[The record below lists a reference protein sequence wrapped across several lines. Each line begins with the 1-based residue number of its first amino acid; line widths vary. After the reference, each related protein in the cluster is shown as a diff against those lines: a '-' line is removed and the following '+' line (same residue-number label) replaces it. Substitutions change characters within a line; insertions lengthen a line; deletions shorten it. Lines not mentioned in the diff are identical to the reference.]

1 MYLALLI
8 VRLVHLDII
17 LLLIHQKVY
26 IPLQG
31 LILPIF
37 LLIIMH
43 APQITIY
50 IILLENL
57 LHVQNFQKGHIPIEV
72 LLNTLNV
79 MMELL
84 I

>member
-72 LLNTLNV
+72 LLNALNV